1 MPDHNTPKDAP
12 DHIEVLLR
20 IQLQLLGSRGEPFAV
35 FDPALIDEAGESE
48 VRDLIRLM
56 PTDEFIVLAL
66 PAVLLTTLLPFLAP
80 DHRAMFLAGRALVI
94 FPVPVENREANAA
107 HRPDDTQPL
116 KAAKIALAAQ
126 AFRLLTAQKEV
137 EFARN
142 NRARQLTEDA
152 IEECAKEA
160 IGEAVWRDGRD
171 PDGIGKARR
180 LRGLIDRG
188 RRLAAQFFGVE
199 KPRDVGHAE
208 ADRVA
213 DRLASSL
220 PGSAERKEITATLD
234 RDHREQARGLADHEL
249 RAVAH
254 ERAMAQWSASVREG
268 RPIDVADGRAVTN
281 GNPTRQP
288 AHVLMRVA
296 IGGDLNPADVHRN
309 LETMRYNFEVGRLIG
324 LLNRGNSV
332 ELTAGHARI
341 LGRSLQVF
349 ESQVRGSGRPET
361 EADGCDWYLADAA
374 LSCRDLGFWSE
385 TIARILET
393 DATETVEPRVL

>member
-1 MPDHNTPKDAP
+1 MEDDDNPDAP
-12 DHIEVLLR
+12 VELVRTRLEQLGLR
-20 IQLQLLGSRGEPFAV
+20 GKPFTI
-35 FDPALIDEAGESE
+35 FDPELIDDAGQEE
-48 VRDLIRLM
+48 VCQ
-56 PTDEFIVLAL
+56 LACL
-66 PAVLLTTLLPFLAP
+66 LAP
-80 DHRAMFLAGRALVI
+80 DEFALLAVPVAALPTVLPVLAHDHSDILRAGRALVI

-126 AFRLLTAQKEV
+126 AFRLLMAQKEV

-142 NRARQLTEDA
+142 NRARQLTEDE
-152 IEECAKEA
+152 IEERAKEA

-171 PDGIGKARR
+171 PDGMGKARR

-188 RRLAAQFFGVE
+188 RRLAAKFFGVE

-309 LETMRYNFEVGRLIG
+309 LETMRDNFEVGRLIG
-324 LLNRGNSV
+324 LLNRGNSI
-332 ELTAGHARI
+332 ELTAEQARM

-361 EADGCDWYLADAA
+361 EADGCAWYLADAA
-374 LSCRDLGFWSE
+374 LSCHDLGFWNE

-393 DATETVEPRVL
+393 GAAETIGPRAP